1 MVRLCSQFL
10 ESDGNPFSAATAAP
24 VGTQLV
30 FLSDELI
37 RTMQISAPAGWHQL
51 SSYSEALQRAGIS
64 SANLGQA
71 TAVFNLPAF
80 VIVALLTALL
90 VKGIRE
96 SAIFNSIIVVVKV
109 TVILAVMESGSR
121 L

>member
-1 MVRLCSQFL
+1 
-10 ESDGNPFSAATAAP
+10 
-24 VGTQLV
+24 
-30 FLSDELI
+30 
-37 RTMQISAPAGWHQL
+37 MQISAPAGWHQL

-64 SANLGQA
+64 LANLDQA

-96 SAIFNSIIVVVKV
+96 SAIFTAIIVVVKIA
-109 TVILAVMESGSR
+109 VILAVIGVGIAFVNPSN
-121 L
+121 